1 VSARPPRFAGPLLI
15 ALALAAPSGVGAAP
29 YRQPV
34 NGDVLVSAYFDHGGV
49 RDWACTDWTYGGH
62 RGTDIAIIG
71 RFAAQ
76 DEGRDITAAQAGRV
90 TRTHDGEFDRCTT
103 ADCAGGN
110 GFGNYVYVEH
120 ADGHVT
126 IYAHM
131 RQGSVRVAEGQQ
143 VGCGDVI
150 GQVGSSGYSTGPH
163 VHFEVRVGGN
173 ADDPFSGQCGGPLS
187 YWVAQGDHRGLPTRD
202 CAGGEPPPPPPPPP
216 ERPDIHLAL
225 SFEPPGDAPRACDF
239 DDCRDFVRD
248 GTSGGLFDAWLGET
262 FSVHV
267 VVSNQGNG
275 TTQGESPEDSAITLQ
290 YELPAGLAPVGY
302 DIQTDWPAK
311 DRASWQPNDAMQNPA
326 NPPAD
331 APPGAGELRLNGFS
345 AGESKR
351 VTLRVRATESSVA
364 SGAHRPV
371 RAWIKHLRGYYGEK
385 TGWDDPAEVNDGQ
398 TYNGGDLKAGGELDV
413 FDPTAF
419 LFESPDAAMVE
430 GWRRCAPDAVAGFT
444 VNPADHALSSEI
456 VGPGPCI
463 EGPRVAVPLA
473 GYAGLRLVARQH
485 QTRRSGRVQWT
496 TEALPEFSDARSVE
510 FHTDWRR
517 SLRRAAPRDAL
528 GPRRHADP
536 AAAPPGR
543 RRGQRQ
549 PLVRRRGD
557 PPHRRRADAA
567 GSGAFG
573 GGRGSWG
580 PGRRGRGSVSARRTR
595 SGRRRAAPGCGHRRR
610 RRVHRGAG
618 PGRSP
623 GPFGGRRLRR
633 RLLGVGTRSGPA
645 GRAHRDAPLR
655 IAPAQAARA
664 FGTPPR
670 ARTSGVATELRA
682 DGRGQVLHLVEH
694 EPEVAGIDL
703 GRFAPDVFAGPHAQ
717 LARFAVA
724 VEPGAPLGELGIT
737 DGVDAALLRQT
748 FLEVDGDEAGLDHRP
763 QEFARGLCIRRGRVG
778 VVQGEAIVF
787 ARFGQLAAPQR
798 PVVPLHE
805 DVGINHPR
813 GVDAGVEAVPRE
825 LRVEQRSVVGRS
837 VVPAEHGRRAF
848 ENRAGQVQRQPRA
861 DDGEAG
867 FVGHV
872 RVADAMH
879 GRRPRR
885 DGHAGVDQHA
895 VQTQT
900 APGLKVRGAELDDAV
915 VGHARAGRFGVE
927 DQDACGPEVRFGGHS
942 VSRVRAVTHARN
954 T

>member
-1 VSARPPRFAGPLLI
+1 MSARPPRFAGPLLI

-510 FHTDWRR
+510 FHTDGGGLFDELHLAMPWDRGATLTR
-517 SLRRAAPRDAL
+517 LRLLPV
-528 GPRRHADP
+528 AD
-536 AAAPPGR
+536 
-543 RRGQRQ
+543 
-549 PLVRRRGD
+549 
-557 PPHRRRADAA
+557 A
-567 GSGAFG
+567 GSGNPWFDVAEIRLTADAPTPPVPG
-573 GGRGSWG
+573 PSGADAG
-580 PGRRGRGSVSARRTR
+580 PGD
-595 SGRRRAAPGCGHRRR
+595 PGAG
-610 RRVHRGAG
+610 GAG
-618 PGRSP
+618 PYPPGAPDPDDGVPPPAADTDAGAVFTGEPAPGALPDRSAGADYAGGCSASGHAP
-623 GPFGGRRLRR
+623 GPPAALIGMLLFGLRLRR
-633 RLLGVGTRSGPA
+633 R
-645 GRAHRDAPLR
+645 RAP
-655 IAPAQAARA
+655 
-664 FGTPPR
+664 
-670 ARTSGVATELRA
+670 S
-682 DGRGQVLHLVEH
+682 
-694 EPEVAGIDL
+694 
-703 GRFAPDVFAGPHAQ
+703 
-717 LARFAVA
+717 
-724 VEPGAPLGELGIT
+724 
-737 DGVDAALLRQT
+737 
-748 FLEVDGDEAGLDHRP
+748 
-763 QEFARGLCIRRGRVG
+763 
-778 VVQGEAIVF
+778 
-787 ARFGQLAAPQR
+787 
-798 PVVPLHE
+798 
-805 DVGINHPR
+805 
-813 GVDAGVEAVPRE
+813 
-825 LRVEQRSVVGRS
+825 
-837 VVPAEHGRRAF
+837 
-848 ENRAGQVQRQPRA
+848 
-861 DDGEAG
+861 
-867 FVGHV
+867 
-872 RVADAMH
+872 
-879 GRRPRR
+879 GRRP
-885 DGHAGVDQHA
+885 G
-895 VQTQT
+895 
-900 APGLKVRGAELDDAV
+900 P
-915 VGHARAGRFGVE
+915 ARQV
-927 DQDACGPEVRFGGHS
+927 
-942 VSRVRAVTHARN
+942 
-954 T
+954 